1 MDDLNGLP
9 RAHGAGLADPVPVAS
24 SIHHVGDCTC
34 SSAGMDTRC
43 VVAVRH
49 SQPLSED
56 DRDKIVRD
64 YSARYLPQP
73 ATRKELAEDAIRE
86 YQKRLGL
93 QTWDIRF
100 DPKPLKGDGFSAT
113 CEMRVSTRVAVIR
126 LHPDVP
132 DDFIP
137 ADVVHELAHL
147 VLKDYTMLT
156 SHVLAK
162 HGDTALGVLDML
174 GDMEERICEVVS
186 FSLTG
191 LRFAPIGKHERKCY
205 AVFDE
210 ETA

>member
-1 MDDLNGLP
+1 MDSEV
-9 RAHGAGLADPVPVAS
+9 AGVADPVSVAP
-24 SIHHVGDCTC
+24 GWNT
-34 SSAGMDTRC
+34 
-43 VVAVRH
+43 
-49 SQPLSED
+49 
-56 DRDKIVRD
+56 DKIP
-64 YSARYLPQP
+64 AGYLATLLSP
-73 ATRKELAEDAIRE
+73 AAIPSRKELAEDAIRT
-86 YQKRLGL
+86 YRKRLGL
-93 QTWDIRF
+93 ESWDIRF

-210 ETA
+210 EAA